1 MSVHWYVHMYNDG
14 HQKFNPTQSFLTVII
29 NCFNT
34 DWPIDIRLFELR
46 PSINQLVFAG
56 DRMPLD
62 CRVSNDDIKGIYW
75 YRNGR
80 KVVNNTAAKITVT
93 QNTSEQGLINLSL
106 M

>member
-1 MSVHWYVHMYNDG
+1 
-14 HQKFNPTQSFLTVII
+14 
-29 NCFNT
+29 
-34 DWPIDIRLFELR
+34 
-46 PSINQLVFAG
+46 
-56 DRMPLD
+56 MPLD

-80 KVVNNTAAKITVT
+80 KVVNNTNAKITVT

>member
-1 MSVHWYVHMYNDG
+1 
-14 HQKFNPTQSFLTVII
+14 
-29 NCFNT
+29 
-34 DWPIDIRLFELR
+34 
-46 PSINQLVFAG
+46 
-56 DRMPLD
+56 MPLD